1 MPRTFL
7 DTNVLVYSDDRA
19 DKRRS
24 RTAIE
29 VIEQALYAGEG
40 VLSTQVLQEY
50 YAVTTRKLGTDPDI
64 ARRKVAL
71 YARMDVVQVDVA
83 MILEGTDLQRA
94 HQLSFW
100 AALIL
105 AAASRGGC
113 ATLLTEDL
121 QHGSTLA
128 GMNVLN
134 PFA

>member
-1 MPRTFL
+1 VSRTFL

-29 VIEQALYAGEG
+29 VIEQALCAGEG

-83 MILEGTDLQRA
+83 MILEGTELQRA

-100 AALIL
+100 DALIL
-105 AAASRGGC
+105 AAASRGCC

>member
-1 MPRTFL
+1 MPRSFL
-7 DTNVLVYSDDRA
+7 DTKVLVYSDDRS

-24 RTAIE
+24 KTAIA
-29 VIEQALYAGEG
+29 VIEEVLSAGEG

-83 MILEGTDLQRA
+83 MILEGTELQRA
-94 HQLSFW
+94 HGLSFW
-100 AALIL
+100 DALIV

-113 ATLLTEDL
+113 TRLLTEDL
-121 QHGSTLA
+121 QQGRTLA
-128 GMNVLN
+128 GLQIIN
-134 PFA
+134 PFT